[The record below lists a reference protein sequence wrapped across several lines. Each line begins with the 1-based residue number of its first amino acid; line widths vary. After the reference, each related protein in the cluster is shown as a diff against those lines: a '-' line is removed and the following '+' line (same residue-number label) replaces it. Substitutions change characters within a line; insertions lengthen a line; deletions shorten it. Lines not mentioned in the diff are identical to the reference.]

1 MQQVFKSIN
10 ITKGQFFSTVAEN
23 NGVSTFTKKTIEVPT
38 CGLFTLGAA
47 ACMGFFG
54 KVLHEP
60 TPRTWW

>member
-1 MQQVFKSIN
+1 MRQVFKSTN

-23 NGVSTFTKKTIEVPT
+23 NCVSTFTKKIIEVPT
-38 CGLFTLGAA
+38 WGLFTLGAA
-47 ACMGFFG
+47 GMGFFG